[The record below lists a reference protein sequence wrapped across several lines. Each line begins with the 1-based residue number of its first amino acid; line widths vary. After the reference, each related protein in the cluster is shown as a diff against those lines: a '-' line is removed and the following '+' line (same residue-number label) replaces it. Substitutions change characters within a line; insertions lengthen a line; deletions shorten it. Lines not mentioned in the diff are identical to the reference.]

1 MDHRTNEPKSAGF
14 EDAFDVAADALAD
27 SVLDGVSHGV
37 SEALSDPIVVAL
49 MAADK
54 VDRPS
59 FEALLRKLAAK
70 LKFTQPAGLPRTCSC

>member
-1 MDHRTNEPKSAGF
+1 MENHTNEPNIASF

-27 SVLDGVSHGV
+27 SVLDGVSSGV
-37 SEALSDPIVVAL
+37 SEILSDPIVVAL
-49 MAADK
+49 MTADR

-70 LKFTQPAGLPRTCSC
+70 LRFGQSPGLPRTCSC